1 MLGHL
6 TKQQNKPKLLLC
18 VPNRDVSQIKTLF
31 GVFNEFFGSVK
42 PDGVQHFSVQQ
53 VLSAADKHGATFI
66 GTTSFETLKLFDP
79 YLQGSANDNLGTII
93 THKVPSQSGS
103 PDREYRI
110 CLLPPLSY
118 QWTKNEGLFLIR
130 HFLQKLLRGTP
141 VRKDRFVWE
150 FVSAEKLDACVA
162 LLNSAWLVA
171 VDIETTKEDLR
182 ITSVS
187 YTAGYFDDAGNVYTR
202 SFVVR
207 CDHEH
212 YPFCISAVRRLNMTP
227 APKIMQNGQYD
238 AAYFL
243 RFNAPL
249 LNYRYDT
256 MDLFHAIYAELPK
269 DLAYISSF
277 LLDNFRYW
285 KDESGTNLYEYN
297 AKDTHNT
304 FWVFL
309 ALLEHAP
316 DYTYYNYCIK
326 FKIVFPALSCA
337 LEGMDVNEQEM
348 KANWEREN
356 SKALNAQT
364 RLAYLLSEP
373 DFNPGSPKQVMQMF
387 KMLGYHKAADSTDLT
402 MTKFAEENPIYEP
415 IAELITQYREAVK
428 ARSTYF
434 QLDLLNG
441 KLMYQIVPSGTKSG
455 RSASKSSMFWCGTQ
469 IQNIPVYARG
479 MVVAQPGWTFSGV
492 DKSQSES
499 YCTGYISQDL
509 NLIRT
514 VTTSPDFHCQNA
526 SMFFGIPFAELY
538 DTVAKKVL
546 NKPIR
551 KLAKPINHG
560 ANYNMTA
567 PTLKDTIIKQMG
579 SKAIIQIKT
588 ILRLPKNLSLTKVC
602 QVCLDKFDKTYPTLR
617 SRWYG
622 EIILEIF
629 RTGKLTSPDGFVRRT
644 FLQPSKSKD
653 HLNEAVAH
661 KPQSFSVH
669 LVNEAWFKIW
679 RELQLKKYRGSF
691 RLKAQVHDE
700 LVTMLK
706 DEIAVAAAQ
715 DVADMMV
722 IPTVIHG
729 RTMTIPSTIALGK
742 TWGDLKD

>member
-1 MLGHL
+1 MG
-6 TKQQNKPKLLLC
+6 QQY
-18 VPNRDVSQIKTLF
+18 
-31 GVFNEFFGSVK
+31 FNSKE
-42 PDGVQHFSVQQ
+42 
-53 VLSAADKHGATFI
+53 VLAAADAHGTTFI
-66 GTTSFETLKLFDP
+66 GTTSLEILKLFDP

-93 THKVPSQSGS
+93 THKISANSGNS
-103 PDREYRI
+103 NSEYRI

-141 VRKDRFVWE
+141 VRKDRFIWE
-150 FVSAEKLDACVA
+150 FVSPEKLDACVA

-171 VDIETTKEDLR
+171 VDIETSKEDLR

-187 YTAGYFDDAGNVYTR
+187 YTAGYFDDSGNVYTR
-202 SFVVR
+202 TFVVK
-207 CDHEH
+207 CDHTE

-304 FWVFL
+304 FWVFV
-309 ALLEHAP
+309 ALLEHSP
-316 DYTYYNYCIK
+316 DYTFYNYCIK

-337 LEGMDVNEQEM
+337 LEGMDVNESEM
-348 KANWEREN
+348 QANWDREN
-356 SKALNAQT
+356 SKALAAQS

-373 DFNPGSPKQVMQMF
+373 DFNPGSPKQVGQMF
-387 KMLGYHKAADSTDLT
+387 KMLGYTKATDTTDLT

-415 IAELITQYREAVK
+415 IAELIKEYREAVK

-434 QLDLLNG
+434 QLELLNG

-469 IQNIPVYARG
+469 IQNIPVYARS
-479 MVVAQPGWTFSGV
+479 MVVSSPGWIFAGV
-492 DKSQSES
+492 DKSQAES

-526 SMFFGIPFAELY
+526 SMFFGIPFDQLY
-538 DTVAKKVL
+538 DAVAKKVL

-567 PTLKDTIIKQMG
+567 PTLKDTIIGQMG
-579 SKAIIQIKT
+579 SKAIIQIKN
-588 ILRLPKNLSLTKVC
+588 ILKLPHGYSLTKVC

-617 SRWYG
+617 SSWYQS
-622 EIILEIF
+622 IILEIF

-644 FLQPSKSKD
+644 FLQPAKSKE

-669 LVNEAWFKIW
+669 LVNEAWFKAW

-700 LVTMLK
+700 LVVMLK
-706 DEIAVAAAQ
+706 DEIAEVAAK
-715 DVADMMV
+715 DLADMMV

-729 RTMTIPSTIALGK
+729 RTMSIPSTIAFGK